1 VSAAGLA
8 NSVSLDLPSA
18 AEDDLTGVEAA
29 ACVVCGHPP
38 ESHRLLL
45 TSIGTYVICHE
56 PTEDGECYRVRHSH
70 GIRFGA
76 CRRGSS

>member
-1 VSAAGLA
+1 MSAAVLV
-8 NSVSLDLPSA
+8 NSMSLDLPSA
-18 AEDDLTGVEAA
+18 AGDDLTGIETA
-29 ACVVCGHPP
+29 ACVVCGHPE

-45 TSIGTYVICHE
+45 TSMGTYVICHE
-56 PTEDGECYRVRHSH
+56 PTEDGECYRVRHSQ

>member
-1 VSAAGLA
+1 VSAGVLV

-18 AEDDLTGVEAA
+18 AGDDLTGIETA
-29 ACVVCGHPP
+29 ACDVCGHPQ
-38 ESHRLLL
+38 EAHRLLL

-56 PTEDGECYRVRHSH
+56 PTEDGECYRVRHSQ